1 MFSIAE
7 PRRIELN
14 RLGNRATYRA
24 TNLLCLTGEELAG
37 MALKVSD
44 FGEDAATEQGSA
56 TVDIAT
62 P

>member
-1 MFSIAE
+1 
-7 PRRIELN
+7 
-14 RLGNRATYRA
+14 
-24 TNLLCLTGEELAG
+24 LLCLTGEELAG

-44 FGEDAATEQGSA
+44 FGEDAATEQASA